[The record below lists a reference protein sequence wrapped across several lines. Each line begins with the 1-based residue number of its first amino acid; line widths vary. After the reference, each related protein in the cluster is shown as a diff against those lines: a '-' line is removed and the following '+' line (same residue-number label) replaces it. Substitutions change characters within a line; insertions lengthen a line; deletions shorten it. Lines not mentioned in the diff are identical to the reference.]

1 MKYFYYI
8 FIIVS
13 VLTILSCEIVST
25 RKLKVLNSV
34 FTVFC
39 RVSSQDDTANIPRN
53 IVFITRSLSQETKI
67 KIKLR
72 LPLNKRD
79 NDFPSVTGTSFLLW
93 KNFHEENFPAKRLS
107 SLFDNQPLK
116 SQRTDFQTNF
126 KRQQTI
132 FYFNLHRNNDDNYS
146 RSCLFLFTL
155 VSRRTSSFLAISWFP
170 GCL

>member
-1 MKYFYYI
+1 M
-8 FIIVS
+8 
-13 VLTILSCEIVST
+13 TILSCEIVSVK
-25 RKLKVLNSV
+25 KLKVLNSV
-34 FTVFC
+34 FTTFY
-39 RVSSQDDTANIPRN
+39 RISSQDNITNISRN

-67 KIKLR
+67 KIKPR
-72 LPLNKRD
+72 LPLYKRD
-79 NDFPSVTGTSFLLW
+79 NDFFSFIETSFFLW

>member
-1 MKYFYYI
+1 M
-8 FIIVS
+8 IVS
-13 VLTILSCEIVST
+13 VSTIPSCEIASVK
-25 RKLKVLNSV
+25 KLKVLNS
-34 FTVFC
+34 
-39 RVSSQDDTANIPRN
+39 
-53 IVFITRSLSQETKI
+53 L
-67 KIKLR
+67 
-72 LPLNKRD
+72 
-79 NDFPSVTGTSFLLW
+79 PSVVFLRKTILQIFHAISCLLHALCPKKRRLKLNRDCLYTNATMIFSLLPRLLLFLW

-132 FYFNLHRNNDDNYS
+132 FHFNLHRNNDDNYS